1 LDKNVIL
8 TGFDFRC
15 ASSIKPLSFRKE
27 AMQNILLAGQ
37 DSRLLS
43 TRAAVLKKTGANV
56 ICCGASEALKLVRS
70 KSLDL
75 VVLCH
80 SLVDGEAEMI
90 AGEAHRSSQRPKVLL
105 VILTSDQ
112 SREIPHR
119 DANKFDA
126 TTLPDPA
133 ALIAHATE
141 LLQRSPDYPS
151 KGIVNQQ
158 SHAL

>member
-1 LDKNVIL
+1 
-8 TGFDFRC
+8 
-15 ASSIKPLSFRKE
+15 
-27 AMQNILLAGQ
+27 MQNILLVGQ

-56 ICCGASEALKLVRS
+56 ICCNASEALKLVRLE
-70 KSLDL
+70 SLDL

-80 SLVDGEAEMI
+80 SLVKEEAERI
-90 AGEAHRSSQRPKVLL
+90 AEEAHRSPWRPKVLL

-119 DANKFDA
+119 DAKIDA
-126 TTLPDPA
+126 TSLPDPT

-141 LLQRSPDYPS
+141 LLQRLPNHPS

>member
-1 LDKNVIL
+1 LRFINKNL
-8 TGFDFRC
+8 FFRN
-15 ASSIKPLSFRKE
+15 E
-27 AMQNILLAGQ
+27 TMQNILLAGQ

-56 ICCGASEALKLVRS
+56 ICCSASEALKLVQL

-80 SLVDGEAEMI
+80 SLVEEEAERI
-90 AGEAHRSSQRPKVLL
+90 AEEAHRSSRRPKVLL

-112 SREIPHR
+112 SRAIPHR
-119 DANKFDA
+119 DAKFDA
-126 TTLPDPA
+126 TSLPDPT
-133 ALIAHATE
+133 ALISHAKE
-141 LLQRSPDYPS
+141 LLQRSPNDPL

>member
-1 LDKNVIL
+1 
-8 TGFDFRC
+8 
-15 ASSIKPLSFRKE
+15 
-27 AMQNILLAGQ
+27 MQNILLAGQ

-56 ICCGASEALKLVRS
+56 ICCSASEALKLVPLE
-70 KSLDL
+70 SLDL

-80 SLVDGEAEMI
+80 SLIEEEAEMI
-90 AGEAHRSSQRPKVLL
+90 AEEAHRSPQRPKVLL

-119 DANKFDA
+119 DPKFDA
-126 TTLPDPA
+126 TSLPDPA

-141 LLQRSPDYPS
+141 LLQGLPNDPS
-151 KGIVNQQ
+151 KGIVKQQ
-158 SHAL
+158 SHAF

>member
-1 LDKNVIL
+1 
-8 TGFDFRC
+8 
-15 ASSIKPLSFRKE
+15 
-27 AMQNILLAGQ
+27 MQNILLAGQ

-43 TRAAVLKKTGANV
+43 TRAAVLKKTGASV
-56 ICCGASEALKLVRS
+56 ICCSASEAMKLVQL

-80 SLVDGEAEMI
+80 SLIEEEAEMI
-90 AGEAHRSSQRPKVLL
+90 AEEAHRNPQRPKVLL

-112 SREIPHR
+112 SREIPHQN
-119 DANKFDA
+119 AKFDA
-126 TTLPDPA
+126 ASLPDPT

-141 LLQRSPDYPS
+141 LLQRLPNPS